1 MQYSTSKCYTE
12 KRCQLSPVINS
23 TPVRL
28 RSEVSTFV
36 PTGCHIYKFLQKIIN
51 LSKRKTH
58 EFKTFGRRESHRR
71 AIRSRGPIMANLL
84 ATGFDG
90 QKGFCGTNTK
100 KLRIRLHI
108 FRDNLKPVLGGP
120 KVSMDRITL
129 TCRWKLQVQERRLL
143 RYIL

>member
-1 MQYSTSKCYTE
+1 MQYPTSKCYTE

-23 TPVRL
+23 APVRL

-36 PTGCHIYKFLQKIIN
+36 KTGCHIYVSSKNQKFI
-51 LSKRKTH
+51 KTEKN
-58 EFKTFGRRESHRR
+58 EFKTFGSRESHRR
-71 AIRSRGPIMANLL
+71 AIRSRGPIMANLP

-108 FRDNLKPVLGGP
+108 FRDNSKPVLGGS

-129 TCRWKLQVQERRLL
+129 TCWWKLQVQERRLL
-143 RYIL
+143 WYIS